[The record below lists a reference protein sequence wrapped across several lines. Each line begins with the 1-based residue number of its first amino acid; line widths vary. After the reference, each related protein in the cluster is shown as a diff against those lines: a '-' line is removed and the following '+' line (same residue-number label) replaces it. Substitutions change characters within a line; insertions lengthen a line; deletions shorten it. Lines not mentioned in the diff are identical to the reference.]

1 MKIAAHQQKIC
12 LTVLTYWKMML
23 VVSVHVGT
31 IHSDESVRSKA
42 SVSPFNLC
50 FNAWAYN
57 AHDV

>member
-1 MKIAAHQQKIC
+1 
-12 LTVLTYWKMML
+12 ML